1 MQPMKVGEQRVFF
14 FFFLFVFYFPTSR
27 PSGIDGSGWAAPG
40 TRVTSF
46 CF

>member
-1 MQPMKVGEQRVFF
+1 MQPMKVGEQRVF